1 MIHMFRSILNMAP
14 IYVDLITYI
23 RIHTNTCI
31 CKNVLQEKSQIV
43 YRTHYKT
50 NSDLIEIM
58 YLWFTIMCEK

>member
-23 RIHTNTCI
+23 RIYKNI

>member
-23 RIHTNTCI
+23 RIHKNI
-31 CKNVLQEKSQIV
+31 CKNVLQEKNQIV

>member
-23 RIHTNTCI
+23 RIHTNI
-31 CKNVLQEKSQIV
+31 FKNVLQEKSQIV

>member
-23 RIHTNTCI
+23 RIHTNI

>member
-23 RIHTNTCI
+23 RIHTNN

>member
-1 MIHMFRSILNMAP
+1 MIHMFRSILIMAP
-14 IYVDLITYI
+14 IYVDLITHI
-23 RIHTNTCI
+23 RIHKNI